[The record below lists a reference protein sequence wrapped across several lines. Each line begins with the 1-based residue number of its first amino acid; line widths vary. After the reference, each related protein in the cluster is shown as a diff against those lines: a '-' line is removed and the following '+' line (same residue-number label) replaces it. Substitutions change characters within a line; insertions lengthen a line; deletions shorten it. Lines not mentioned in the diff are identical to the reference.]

1 MDNKN
6 NDSVKKTG
14 MNKKYV
20 KYIKLGLTLAII
32 LGVVWFVVI
41 YPKIIFGKNED
52 KFIDAAKRYFEINAS
67 KLPKEGNLS
76 TVSLQ
81 TLYHQ
86 KYVSDIK
93 TVYTNDACNIEDS
106 WVKVKREEGEYKY
119 FVYLECGSFK
129 SKADHEG
136 PVIKLNGDEV
146 IELKKGEKFTDPGI
160 KSVRD
165 KTDGN
170 IDVKNVVVKGSVDTS
185 KAGTYKITYTVLD
198 SFKNKTVL
206 TRKVVVSLDLKT
218 VIETDTNKG
227 NVYKGLVENNYVS
240 FAGRLFRLVKLN
252 SDGTVKIVSNEDVG
266 TVNYDDIDKYLNDYY
281 YSSIYEKSKDL
292 LVKNYKWCN
301 DQVGDKEL
309 NSRKKCNNNTNRN
322 IVGLLSLA
330 DYNNSVDTGSS
341 YLYSDTINWMSDY
354 SSKNEAWATREG
366 FIGTDSRYYSFDK
379 DYNFS
384 VRPAFVLKKNIKVV
398 DGTGSKDDPYIIDD
412 FKKGK
417 VGSKINTRYSGEYVS
432 YGDTLYRIVE
442 KEDGYTK
449 VVSNDVLYFNY
460 KEIETFYDTKSKSK
474 IYNPKEKGNV
484 GYFIENETSKYI
496 KSDIFVKRKIEVPIY
511 SKTAT
516 YSGKKSTKE
525 YSVKFS
531 APGIYDLYSTVNC
544 DNYWLR
550 DSSKKQYIKYV
561 VSQNATIYYNELAD
575 STKAG
580 IRVSA
585 YLDKDVTILSGKGTE
600 DDPYVLAK

>member
-206 TRKVVVSLDLKT
+206 TRKVIVSLDLKT

-227 NVYKGLVENNYVS
+227 NVYKGGKDVFLSALEYKLLMVFINNRGIVLS
-240 FAGRLFRLVKLN
+240 RTKLLECIWDIAGEFVNDNTL
-252 SDGTVKIVSNEDVG
+252 TV
-266 TVNYDDIDKYLNDYY
+266 
-281 YSSIYEKSKDL
+281 
-292 LVKNYKWCN
+292 
-301 DQVGDKEL
+301 
-309 NSRKKCNNNTNRN
+309 
-322 IVGLLSLA
+322 
-330 DYNNSVDTGSS
+330 
-341 YLYSDTINWMSDY
+341 
-354 SSKNEAWATREG
+354 
-366 FIGTDSRYYSFDK
+366 
-379 DYNFS
+379 
-384 VRPAFVLKKNIKVV
+384 
-398 DGTGSKDDPYIIDD
+398 
-412 FKKGK
+412 
-417 VGSKINTRYSGEYVS
+417 
-432 YGDTLYRIVE
+432 
-442 KEDGYTK
+442 
-449 VVSNDVLYFNY
+449 
-460 KEIETFYDTKSKSK
+460 
-474 IYNPKEKGNV
+474 
-484 GYFIENETSKYI
+484 YI
-496 KSDIFVKRKIEVPIY
+496 KRLREKI
-511 SKTAT
+511 
-516 YSGKKSTKE
+516 
-525 YSVKFS
+525 
-531 APGIYDLYSTVNC
+531 
-544 DNYWLR
+544 
-550 DSSKKQYIKYV
+550 
-561 VSQNATIYYNELAD
+561 
-575 STKAG
+575 
-580 IRVSA
+580 
-585 YLDKDVTILSGKGTE
+585 E
-600 DDPYVLAK
+600 DDPQNPMIIKTIRGLGYKVD